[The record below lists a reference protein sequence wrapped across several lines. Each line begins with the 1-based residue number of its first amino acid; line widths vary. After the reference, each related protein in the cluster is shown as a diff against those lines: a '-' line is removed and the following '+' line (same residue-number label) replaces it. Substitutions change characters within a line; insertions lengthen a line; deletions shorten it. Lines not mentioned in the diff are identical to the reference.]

1 MVKLENIV
9 RLFNEFQCSAIE
21 QEYNTNSKVQLKPV
35 AEELKQAIDR
45 YLKELEDEVSNQQE
59 NRK

>member
-45 YLKELEDEVSNQQE
+45 YLKELEDEVSNQQKD
-59 NRK
+59 RQ

>member
-21 QEYNTNSKVQLKPV
+21 QEYHSNSKVELKPV

-45 YLKELEDEVSNQQE
+45 YLKELEDEVSNQQKD
-59 NRK
+59 RK

>member
-9 RLFNEFQCSAIE
+9 KLFNQFQCSAIE
-21 QEYNTNSKVQLKPV
+21 QEYHTNSKVEIKPV

-45 YLKELEDEVSNQQE
+45 YLKELEDEVSNQQS
-59 NRK
+59 N

>member
-45 YLKELEDEVSNQQE
+45 YLKELEDEVSNQQKD
-59 NRK
+59 RK